1 MINNFDTTIGTTM
14 KLPNEIEIQEHRLRM
29 YKLINST
36 ITLIAICIMGF
47 MATSVMSWIYNLF
60 M

>member
-1 MINNFDTTIGTTM
+1 M
-14 KLPNEIEIQEHRLRM
+14 KLPKEIEIQEHRLRM

-36 ITLIAICIMGF
+36 ITLIAICILGF